1 MTDNMSSAAIGE
13 RIYQA
18 RLMSGKSQE
27 TVARECGYRTKSS
40 IHLIEKGKASVP
52 ISMLLRIADA
62 VGETPEYLATGIR
75 TADEAKKPKEP
86 NLMTTYAQ
94 LTAAHK
100 KDLQN
105 YAKYLLQSQR

>member
-52 ISMLLRIADA
+52 IAMLLKIANA
-62 VGETPEYLATGIR
+62 VGESPEYLATGIR
-75 TADEAKKPKEP
+75 TADEVKKPKEP

-94 LTAAHK
+94 LTAHK
-100 KDLQN
+100 KDLQK
-105 YAKYLLQSQR
+105 YAKYLLQSQG